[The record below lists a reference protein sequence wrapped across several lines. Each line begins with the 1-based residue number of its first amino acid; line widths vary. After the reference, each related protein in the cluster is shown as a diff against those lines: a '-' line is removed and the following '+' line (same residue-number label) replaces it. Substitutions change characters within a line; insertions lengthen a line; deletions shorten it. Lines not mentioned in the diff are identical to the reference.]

1 MALQDCEWS
10 EGELTVHFPNT
21 ALILLRHTKNT
32 PNSMRMRIE
41 VPNGSCY
48 YDVPILKVQNYS
60 LEEIFEKRLYFLLPF
75 HLFVYEHHFEEYDS
89 DADKLEELKVHYLEL
104 LERLDVCVH
113 QQLITAYEKRS
124 IVSMMKKVMD
134 YLTKKFSNV
143 KEGLGDVMF
152 GKVLNYEA
160 HDILLQGRKEKL
172 VELIQK

>member
-1 MALQDCEWS
+1 MP
-10 EGELTVHFPNT
+10 V
-21 ALILLRHTKNT
+21 
-32 PNSMRMRIE
+32 
-41 VPNGSCY
+41 
-48 YDVPILKVQNYS
+48 LKVQNYS

-160 HDILLQGRKEKL
+160 HDILLQGRREKL
-172 VELIQK
+172 VEQTEKKLAKGQSVEQIADALEEDVETIQKLIDENGLS